1 MYTSLT
7 TKNTKMITKQGGR
20 QTLIKHTLNQ
30 KYSKIKHIKMT
41 QKQVTN
47 IDRHDRLNNKVI
59 SRSSSEDDSDF
70 E

>member
-7 TKNTKMITKQGGR
+7 TKNAKMITKQGGR

-30 KYSKIKHIKMT
+30 KYCRIKYIKMDR
-41 QKQVTN
+41 KQVTN
-47 IDRHDRLNNKVI
+47 IDRHDRLNDKVI